1 MWQKRRS
8 EVRDGYLYICHSDE
22 TKPPTTFNLLTCHVK
37 PVADDPRAF
46 DLISCQWRGGAG
58 EGGSGE
64 EGGVGKSCSFCV
76 RCMDRTGERRE
87 TA

>member
-22 TKPPTTFNLLTCHVK
+22 TKPPTTFNLLTCHVR

-46 DLISCQWRGGAG
+46 DLISC
-58 EGGSGE
+58 E
-64 EGGVGKSCSFCV
+64 
-76 RCMDRTGERRE
+76 
-87 TA
+87 